1 LTASRRAAHAL
12 TRHAKMTDTKR
23 MLVDLLNVPTLAIT
37 MQGAFSALAPRYGV
51 RLEGIE
57 DDINEHM
64 DFWTQVAVEM
74 LKDERHATGL
84 APSAP
89 HTR

>member
-1 LTASRRAAHAL
+1 MSDT
-12 TRHAKMTDTKR
+12 TRMS
-23 MLVDLLNVPTLAIT
+23 VDLLNVPTLAIT
-37 MQGAFSALAPRYGV
+37 MQSAFSALAPRYGV

-74 LKDERHATGL
+74 LKNERHATGL
-84 APSAP
+84 PKSIREA
-89 HTR
+89 RQ